1 MRRNA
6 AVVFSAFFI
15 FFIFQ
20 TNSLK
25 LISNSAQPPTP
36 GLSDD
41 PGQTTCN
48 HCHAGTTRMDAT
60 KFTLKLSPDSA
71 GLIGSANVVTASTQY
86 IPDSTQWVSLELNG
100 TNGSTPKYGFQL
112 TALDSLGNLAGTF
125 TLTNTTNT
133 SSQFSGATGRRYV
146 GHKNA
151 SMTTTAWSFK
161 WKAPH
166 TGKVIFYYCG
176 NIANGDGVEIHG
188 ATLAGQVIQRCPV
201 LGTPA
206 DHITLRPHDL
216 VTELGVRFAVAQHL
230 LAGPLRSFFAEQQIL
245 RDRVGF
251 RPLHRSRSRLVR
263 REAVLVSFHKS
274 QCRRAFGPRVG
285 LGRGEAGV
293 LGDDGGGHTGKAA
306 LNNLV

>member
-176 NIANGDGVEIHG
+176 NIANGDGVEIQPG
-188 ATLAGQVIQRCPV
+188 DSVYAGSSAITAGPVINGISDLTSNISAVSAYPLPLTHDLHLELNLSQSAP
-201 LGTPA
+201 LI
-206 DHITLRPHDL
+206 ITLVNMQGEVVH
-216 VTELGVRFAVAQHL
+216 ELYKGESVQGKFSNSFDMSGIASGLYL
-230 LAGPLRSFFAEQQIL
+230 LNVQSGSSVHMTKVMKL
-245 RDRVGF
+245 
-251 RPLHRSRSRLVR
+251 
-263 REAVLVSFHKS
+263 
-274 QCRRAFGPRVG
+274 
-285 LGRGEAGV
+285 
-293 LGDDGGGHTGKAA
+293 
-306 LNNLV
+306 

>member
-6 AVVFSAFFI
+6 AVVFSALFI

-20 TNSLK
+20 TNSLT

-60 KFTLKLSPDSA
+60 KFTIKLSPDSS

-86 IPDSTQWVSLELNG
+86 IPDSTQWISLELNG

-166 TGKVIFYYCG
+166 AGKVIFYYCG
-176 NIANGDGVEIHG
+176 NIANGDGVEVAPG
-188 ATLAGQVIQRCPV
+188 DSVYAGSSAITAGVIN
-201 LGTPA
+201 A
-206 DHITLRPHDL
+206 
-216 VTELGVRFAVAQHL
+216 VTELSPKVSSMNAYPMPMTHDLHLDLTLVQTAPLIITLMTMDGRAIDELYNGEGAQGRFTASFDMKGITTGVYL
-230 LAGPLRSFFAEQQIL
+230 LRIQSGS
-245 RDRVGF
+245 
-251 RPLHRSRSRLVR
+251 
-263 REAVLVSFHKS
+263 S
-274 QCRRAFGPRVG
+274 QSMTKVIK
-285 LGRGEAGV
+285 L
-293 LGDDGGGHTGKAA
+293 
-306 LNNLV
+306 